1 MGPSDKAVLLRVLG
15 AAGGGRTTFA
25 VSQAAEILATD
36 ERRLVVIDT
45 LGHGANSAIEGQ
57 GLGERSIF
65 KIETSAN
72 LVLAVSR
79 HLIASGGVAC
89 VIVDDL
95 PGLDFG
101 QGGDQWGRTKAVA
114 GFVQSLSGIALAF
127 KTSLILVD
135 RSSDFGTRPPLGFR
149 DEFVAEK
156 QAA

>member
-1 MGPSDKAVLLRVLG
+1 MGPSNKAVLLRVLG

-25 VSQAAEILATD
+25 ISQAAEILAAD

-45 LGHGANSAIEGQ
+45 LGHGASSAIAGH

-72 LVLAVSR
+72 LALAVLR

-89 VIVDDL
+89 VIIDDL

-101 QGGDQWGRTKAVA
+101 QGGDRWGRAKALA
-114 GFVQSLSGIALAF
+114 GFVQSLTGIALAF
-127 KTSLILVD
+127 RTSLILVD
-135 RSSDFGTRPPLGFR
+135 RSSDFGSRPPLGFR
-149 DEFVAEK
+149 DELIADR